1 MPEKIPVPVLKLE
14 LANSVI
20 HGIGV
25 LFSIIAM
32 PVLVIITSQKNNGYA
47 IAGTAVYGF
56 SFLMVFAFSTLYHGF
71 QQPLVKEVMK
81 ILDHISIYFLI
92 AGTYTPFILRY
103 FYHSQGITMLLVLW
117 GLAALGIFFKIFFV
131 NRFHLLSVIIYVLMG
146 WMLIWT
152 GNAFFAAM
160 PRQVITLILIGNGLY
175 SSGLVFYLWRRW
187 TYHHA
192 YWHTLV
198 LLAAICHYIAVL
210 VAMGK

>member
-1 MPEKIPVPVLKLE
+1 MPEKIPVSVLKLE
-14 LANSVI
+14 LTNSII

-32 PVLVIITSQKNNGYA
+32 PVLAIVASHQHDNYSLAGAAGYS
-47 IAGTAVYGF
+47 F
-56 SFLMVFAFSTLYHGF
+56 SFLMVFAFSPLYHGF

-92 AGTYTPFILRY
+92 AGSYTPLILRY
-103 FYHSQGITMLLVLW
+103 FYNTQGIVMLLVLW
-117 GLAALGIFFKIFFV
+117 SLAVLGIFFKIFFV
-131 NRFHLLSVIIYVLMG
+131 NRFRRLSVLIYVMMG

-152 GNAFFAAM
+152 GNAFFKAM
-160 PRQVITLILIGNGLY
+160 PGQVIVLILIGNLLY

-187 TYHHA
+187 VYHHA

-198 LLAAICHYIAVL
+198 LLAAICHYTAILIAMAV
-210 VAMGK
+210 